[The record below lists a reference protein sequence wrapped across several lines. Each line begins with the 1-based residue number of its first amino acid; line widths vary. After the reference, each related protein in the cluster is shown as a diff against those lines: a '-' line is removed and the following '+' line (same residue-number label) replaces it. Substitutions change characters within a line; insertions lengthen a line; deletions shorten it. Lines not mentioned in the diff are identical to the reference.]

1 MPLSFLC
8 INDRGFQRQR
18 MVRKMIGTY
27 LQRIFVSGCILL
39 VLTLAACGN
48 TAGTAGNTATPTPTS
63 RNEVSTN
70 PTIAQSTLTAPPV
83 AALTPV
89 ISTPGHGPV
98 IILTPTPVP
107 GGSVSSQLIG
117 LPDRTLAILNVGK
130 QQASDASSTLIS
142 LNLTMQNTGKTSI
155 PNQPGYYQLVG
166 SEGDMFG
173 SQSSASPSFFGTIT
187 PHASR
192 SGTIVFQIPS
202 AAVSGLRLLF
212 RSEIATETVFVQL
225 KTS

>member
-1 MPLSFLC
+1 
-8 INDRGFQRQR
+8 
-18 MVRKMIGTY
+18 MVRKMIGTF
-27 LQRIFVSGCILL
+27 LQRIFASGCVLL
-39 VLTLAACGN
+39 VLALAACGN
-48 TAGTAGNTATPTPTS
+48 AAGTTGNTATPTTTP

-70 PTIAQSTLTAPPV
+70 PTLVQSTPTAPQV
-83 AALTPV
+83 AASTPSV
-89 ISTPGHGPV
+89 ISTPNQGPV
-98 IILTPTPVP
+98 VILTPTPVP
-107 GGSVSSQLIG
+107 GGNVNSQLIT
-117 LPDRTLAILNVGK
+117 LPDRTLSILNVSK
-130 QQASDASSTLIS
+130 QQASDANSTIIS

-173 SQSSASPSFFGTIT
+173 SQSSASPGFFGTIT
-187 PHASR
+187 PHTSR

-225 KTS
+225 KIS

>member
-1 MPLSFLC
+1 
-8 INDRGFQRQR
+8 
-18 MVRKMIGTY
+18 MIGTF
-27 LQRIFVSGCILL
+27 LQRIFISGCILL

-48 TAGTAGNTATPTPTS
+48 SAGATGNTATPTTTL

-70 PTIAQSTLTAPPV
+70 PTVAQTTPTAPHG
-83 AALTPV
+83 ATSTPI
-89 ISTPGHGPV
+89 ISTPSHGPMV
-98 IILTPTPVP
+98 ILTPTPVP
-107 GGSVSSQLIG
+107 GGSVNSQLIT
-117 LPDRTLAILNVGK
+117 LPDRTLAILNVSK
-130 QQASDASSTLIS
+130 QQASDANSTLIS
-142 LNLTMQNTGKTSI
+142 LNLTMQNTSKTSI
-155 PNQPGYYQLVG
+155 PNQPSYYQLVG

-187 PHASR
+187 SHASR

-212 RSEIATETVFVQL
+212 RSEIATETVFVQI

>member
-1 MPLSFLC
+1 
-8 INDRGFQRQR
+8 
-18 MVRKMIGTY
+18 MIGTS

-48 TAGTAGNTATPTPTS
+48 AANTTGNTATPTTTP
-63 RNEVSTN
+63 RNEVNTN
-70 PTIAQSTLTAPPV
+70 PTIAKSTPTAPQV
-83 AALTPV
+83 ATSTPV
-89 ISTPGHGPV
+89 ISTPGHGPM

-107 GGSVSSQLIG
+107 GGSGNSQLIT
-117 LPDRTLAILNVGK
+117 LPDRTLAILNVSK
-130 QQASDASSTLIS
+130 QQASDANSTLIS

-155 PNQPGYYQLVG
+155 PNQSGYYQLVG

-192 SGTIVFQIPS
+192 SGTIVFEIPS

-212 RSEIATETVFVQL
+212 RSEIATETVFAQL
-225 KTS
+225 KTN

>member
-1 MPLSFLC
+1 
-8 INDRGFQRQR
+8 
-18 MVRKMIGTY
+18 MIGTF

-48 TAGTAGNTATPTPTS
+48 SAGTTSNTATPTTTP

-70 PTIAQSTLTAPPV
+70 PTVAQTTPTAPPG
-83 AALTPV
+83 ATSTPV
-89 ISTPGHGPV
+89 ISTPSHGPMV
-98 IILTPTPVP
+98 ILTPTPVP
-107 GGSVSSQLIG
+107 GGSVNSQLIT
-117 LPDRTLAILNVGK
+117 LPDRTLAILNVSK
-130 QQASDASSTLIS
+130 QQASDANSTLIS

-155 PNQPGYYQLVG
+155 PNQPSYYQLVG

-187 PHASR
+187 SNASR

-212 RSEIATETVFVQL
+212 RSEIATETVFVQI

>member
-1 MPLSFLC
+1 
-8 INDRGFQRQR
+8 

-48 TAGTAGNTATPTPTS
+48 TAGTAGNTATPTTTT

-70 PTIAQSTLTAPPV
+70 PTIAQSTPTAPSV
-83 AALTPV
+83 ATLIPV

-107 GGSVSSQLIG
+107 GGSVNSQLIG

-155 PNQPGYYQLVG
+155 PNQPSYYQLVG

-192 SGTIVFQIPS
+192 GGTIVFQIPS

-225 KTS
+225 KIS

>member
-1 MPLSFLC
+1 
-8 INDRGFQRQR
+8 

-48 TAGTAGNTATPTPTS
+48 TAGNTATPTTTP
-63 RNEVSTN
+63 RNEMSTN
-70 PTIAQSTLTAPPV
+70 PTIAQSTPTAPSV
-83 AALTPV
+83 ANSTPV

-98 IILTPTPVP
+98 VILTPTPVP
-107 GGSVSSQLIG
+107 GGSVNSQLIA

-187 PHASR
+187 AHASR

>member
-1 MPLSFLC
+1 MPISSPC

-48 TAGTAGNTATPTPTS
+48 TAGTAGNTATSTTTP

-70 PTIAQSTLTAPPV
+70 PTIAQSTPTTPPV
-83 AALTPV
+83 ATSTSV

-107 GGSVSSQLIG
+107 GGSVSSQLIT
-117 LPDRTLAILNVGK
+117 LPDRTLAILNVSK

-142 LNLTMQNTGKTSI
+142 LNLTLQNTGKTSI
-155 PNQPGYYQLVG
+155 PNQPSYYQLVG

-173 SQSSASPSFFGTIT
+173 SQSSASPSYFGTIT

>member
-1 MPLSFLC
+1 
-8 INDRGFQRQR
+8 
-18 MVRKMIGTY
+18 MVRKMIGTF
-27 LQRIFVSGCILL
+27 LQRIFISGCILL

-48 TAGTAGNTATPTPTS
+48 SAGATGNTATPTTTP

-70 PTIAQSTLTAPPV
+70 PTVAQTTPTAPHG
-83 AALTPV
+83 ATSTPA
-89 ISTPGHGPV
+89 ISTPSHGPMV
-98 IILTPTPVP
+98 ILTPTPVP
-107 GGSVSSQLIG
+107 GGSVNSQLIT
-117 LPDRTLAILNVGK
+117 LPDRTLAILNVSK
-130 QQASDASSTLIS
+130 QQASDANSTLIS
-142 LNLTMQNTGKTSI
+142 LNLTMQNTSKTSI
-155 PNQPGYYQLVG
+155 PNQPSYYPLVG

-187 PHASR
+187 SHASR

-212 RSEIATETVFVQL
+212 RSEIATETVFVQI